1 MKIVHKAT
9 YEVERMTVKEYLADH
24 QYRKFMMA
32 KDDIPSYWAQNIAWL
47 ESLKQTRKLYV
58 VNDVTET
65 TEVIR

>member
-9 YEVERMTVKEYLADH
+9 YEVERMSVKDFLADH
-24 QYRKFMMA
+24 QYRRFMLA
-32 KDDIPSYWAQNIAWL
+32 KDDIPSFASNNIAYL
-47 ESLKQTRKLYV
+47 ESLKKGRKLYV